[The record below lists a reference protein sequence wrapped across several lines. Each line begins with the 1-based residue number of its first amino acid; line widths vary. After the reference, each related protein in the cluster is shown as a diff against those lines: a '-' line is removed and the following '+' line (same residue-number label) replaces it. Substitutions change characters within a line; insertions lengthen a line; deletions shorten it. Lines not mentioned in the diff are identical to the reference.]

1 MPFQLRL
8 NPMEGLTMKYYQ
20 IVKEETYH
28 TAPIGIGHNSIVVLP
43 GPTFGLASV
52 AIVDESG
59 NVTAWLM
66 EDETLETSMA
76 YAKGR
81 SYPQDWDTDTHFDGC
96 PWCGRTCP
104 DMFAPL
110 GCYNRDPQCQE

>member
-20 IVKEETYH
+20 ITRDQTLH
-28 TAPIGIGHNSIVVLP
+28 SAPMGIGHNSIVVVP
-43 GPTFGLASV
+43 GPTRPLASV

-66 EDETLETSMA
+66 RDEPLEDAMA
-76 YAKGR
+76 YAKER
-81 SYPQDWDTDTHFDGC
+81 SYPQDWDTDNQV
-96 PWCGRTCP
+96 PR
-104 DMFAPL
+104 
-110 GCYNRDPQCQE
+110 CQE